1 MERGIQI
8 LPGVNLTLVQ
18 TDQFK
23 TGCFSVNLVRPL
35 CREEAALNALL
46 PNVLLRGTRD
56 EPTMQAI
63 SAHLDDLYGASAGS
77 LVRIKGEVQTLGFYA
92 DFLSE
97 HLVDD
102 GEQILAP
109 VIDFM
114 GRVLL
119 DPCLENGE
127 LREDYVQSEKNNLI
141 NAIEANINEK
151 RAYAQKRLLSTMCA
165 DEAYGLSRIG
175 EVAEVRAITPER
187 LTEHW
192 KKVLATS
199 RVELFYL
206 GRESAETVVPLFR
219 KALAELPREELVHS
233 GTNVIRT
240 AAEPKELIEQMPV
253 TQGKLSMGFRTGC
266 TCADADYPALVLL
279 NAVFGSG
286 VTSKLFIN
294 VREKQSLCYYANS
307 ALEKFKGL
315 MIVSSGIESDKFEV
329 ARDEILRQLDACRAG
344 EISDEELESARR
356 HLDSLLRMQMDA
368 PGSLDDFYI
377 GQAISGLNGSIQAL
391 REALLQVTR
400 EQVVQAAQ
408 KISLDTV
415 YFLKGVQA

>member
-1 MERGIQI
+1 MERGIQV

-23 TGCFSVNLVRPL
+23 TGCFSINLVRPL
-35 CREEAALNALL
+35 CREEAAMNALL
-46 PNVLLRGTRD
+46 PNVLLRGTKAQ
-56 EPTMQAI
+56 PTMQAI
-63 SAHLDDLYGASAGS
+63 SAHLDHLYGASVGS
-77 LVRIKGEVQTLGFYA
+77 LTRKKGEVQTLGFYA

-97 HLVDD
+97 HLVPG
-102 GEQILAP
+102 GEVILEP
-109 VIDFM
+109 VAAFLGD
-114 GRVLL
+114 VLL
-119 DPCLENGE
+119 DPVLEDGL
-127 LREDYVQSEKNNLI
+127 LRADYVSSEKTNLI

-165 DEAYGLSRIG
+165 DEAYGLSRLG
-175 EVAEVRAITPER
+175 EVDEVRAITPES
-187 LTEHW
+187 LTAHW

-199 RVELFYL
+199 RIELFYL
-206 GRESAETVVPLFR
+206 GRESAETVVQLFQ
-219 KALAELPREELVHS
+219 KAFAKLPRKEPVHA
-233 GTNVIRT
+233 GTQVIRF
-240 AAEPKELIEQMPV
+240 AGAPKELVEQMDV

-266 TCADADYPALVLL
+266 TCADDSYPALVLL

-286 VTSKLFIN
+286 VTSKLFVN

-315 MIVSSGIESDKFEV
+315 MIVSSGIESENYEITK
-329 ARDEILRQLDACRAG
+329 AEILRQLDACRAG

-356 HLDSLLRMQMDA
+356 HLDSLLRMQLDA

-377 GQAISGLNGSIQAL
+377 GQAICGLDGTLQAL
-391 REALLQVTR
+391 REALQKVTKQ
-400 EQVVQAAQ
+400 QVVQAACN
-408 KISLDTV
+408 ISLDTV